1 MCGNNDWVIRLV
13 HDPMFYPGV
22 GPFTGRITKHEERPG
37 KGRPLP
43 NAPGTCR
50 THRQSTSGP
59 AHRNGGHRPG
69 AEQYCYHRT
78 ATTTGVVMALS
89 RQGLIDLPSAIALV
103 LGGNLGT
110 CITAVLAS
118 IGGTTTGKRGPC
130 PLKPGRCHGLSIPA
144 APFLRPGA
152 ANRPLLAPPDRQRSN
167 HFQCGQQP
175 GHPPL
180 HPWLCPATDL
190 TGERAVT
197 CKKNSALFPAL
208 FREIFLF
215 KINDISVYNLTNSNI
230 FSYTFPN
237 AYAGLCY
244 DSG

>member
-1 MCGNNDWVIRLV
+1 MIRLV

-118 IGGTTTGKRGPC
+118 IGGTATGKRVALAHVLLNLGGVMAFLPLLHPFSVLVQLTDPPC
-130 PLKPGRCHGLSIPA
+130 PARSPTLKPFSMWPA
-144 APFLRPGA
+144 AWPSSPSSMALPG
-152 ANRPLLAPPDRQRSN
+152 
-167 HFQCGQQP
+167 C
-175 GHPPL
+175 
-180 HPWLCPATDL
+180 
-190 TGERAVT
+190 
-197 CKKNSALFPAL
+197 
-208 FREIFLF
+208 
-215 KINDISVYNLTNSNI
+215 
-230 FSYTFPN
+230 
-237 AYAGLCY
+237 
-244 DSG
+244 